1 MNNDFKVIDDTL
13 YSGVAAEDIIQR
25 RKSPVIALIVA
36 LAGSALAVWS
46 LTSDTMVDRG
56 NLSSMLMLVGG
67 LIAIVGFIKAGVT
80 FKDEL
85 APPADAAFATLYDVK
100 DGDVTKHAVYVS
112 SGATAEEIAVFE
124 AKDADAAAR
133 VKTAVDQ
140 RIADLKEGFENY
152 VPGEMTKL
160 NNPVVEVKGKYVLL
174 CICDKPDEA
183 RTVIDKLFA

>member
-1 MNNDFKVIDDTL
+1 M
-13 YSGVAAEDIIQR
+13 
-25 RKSPVIALIVA
+25 RKTHWTA
-36 LAGSALAVWS
+36 LAAALLLGVS
-46 LTSDTMVDRG
+46 
-56 NLSSMLMLVGG
+56 G
-67 LIAIVGFIKAGVT
+67 LAGCSKNEGTLDVQKAADALKAGVT

-100 DGDVTKHAVYVS
+100 DEDVVYVS

>member
-1 MNNDFKVIDDTL
+1 MRKTHWTAL
-13 YSGVAAEDIIQR
+13 AAALLLGV
-25 RKSPVIALIVA
+25 SA
-36 LAGSALAVWS
+36 LAGCSKKESTLDVQKAADAL
-46 LTSDTMVDRG
+46 
-56 NLSSMLMLVGG
+56 
-67 LIAIVGFIKAGVT
+67 KAGVT

-174 CICDKPDEA
+174 CICDKPDKA

>member
-1 MNNDFKVIDDTL
+1 M
-13 YSGVAAEDIIQR
+13 
-25 RKSPVIALIVA
+25 
-36 LAGSALAVWS
+36 
-46 LTSDTMVDRG
+46 
-56 NLSSMLMLVGG
+56 
-67 LIAIVGFIKAGVT
+67 
-80 FKDEL
+80 
-85 APPADAAFATLYDVK
+85 YDVK
-100 DGDVTKHAVYVS
+100 DEDVTKHAVYVS

>member
-1 MNNDFKVIDDTL
+1 MRKTHWTAL
-13 YSGVAAEDIIQR
+13 AAALLLGV
-25 RKSPVIALIVA
+25 SA
-36 LAGSALAVWS
+36 LAGCSKNEGTLDVQKAADAL
-46 LTSDTMVDRG
+46 
-56 NLSSMLMLVGG
+56 
-67 LIAIVGFIKAGVT
+67 KAGVT

-100 DGDVTKHAVYVS
+100 DEDVTKHAVYVS

-152 VPGEMTKL
+152 VPGEM